1 MHVIYINYYSDSN
14 LERRQEYLACLKNN
28 QDLEFVDKIFV
39 FLDQSSDRNDILDCQ
54 KLEFIELGRRLEFHD
69 VIGHANKHLPNGT
82 IVTILNLDIYLENS
96 HTWKNIDQD
105 FFQCGTAPKAMVI
118 KRHNITAD
126 GTPVKE
132 NKYWTLGSFCDGWT
146 FKLPFDSNFVKEDF
160 NFCVGNAPGCDNVM
174 MYLMN
179 IYYHTFSWG
188 DKYRAFHLDICRK
201 VDGRT
206 RIISTDST
214 DYRAKERTNQHLNI
228 PADQDWVTLLKTDTR
243 PSVTMNKQS
252 YVHPT
257 HLLTKGK

>member
-1 MHVIYINYYSDSN
+1 MHVLYVNYYSDSN
-14 LERRQEYLACLKNN
+14 LERRQEYLTCLKHN

-39 FLDQSSDRNDILDCQ
+39 FLDQFSDSNDITHRN
-54 KLEFIELGRRLEFHD
+54 KLEFIDLGRRLEFQD
-69 VIGHANKHLPNGT
+69 VVEHATKHLPNGT
-82 IVTILNLDIYLENS
+82 IITIVNLDIYLENS
-96 HTWKNIDQD
+96 NAWKNIDQE
-105 FFQCGTAPKAMVI
+105 FFQQGTAAKAMVV
-118 KRHNITAD
+118 KRHNISVD

-146 FKLPFDSNFVKEDF
+146 FKLPFDSDFAKEDF
-160 NFCVGNAPGCDNVM
+160 KFCVGNAPGCDNVM

-214 DYRAKERTNQHLNI
+214 DYRAKQRTDQHLNI
-228 PADQDWVTLLKTDTR
+228 PADQDWATLLLTNTR
-243 PSVTMNKQS
+243 PKVTMNKQVF
-252 YVHPT
+252 VHPL
-257 HLLTKGK
+257 HLLDKGK